1 MVHHADHDRQL
12 QPRLAGYGRRT
23 RVAVA
28 LISLLV
34 GLGIPAAVLSA
45 PVPTVD
51 GHPVGALADPAG
63 LGVTGAPPGDA
74 LSTNAASG
82 VVPTT
87 GPDGVP
93 TDPASAGLP
102 GIPTPPDLPDGP
114 LGIPGVV
121 LDAYQ
126 FAQRTLTAVRPGCH
140 LSWSVLAGIGRIESD
155 HASDGRV
162 DTYGNTLGPI
172 LGPRL
177 DGSPGVAAI
186 PDTDHG
192 VLDGD
197 TVWDR
202 AVGPMQFIPSSW
214 RIWSVDGN
222 GDGVANPN
230 NIYDSTVATG
240 LYLCAGG
247 ADLSDPAQLQAA
259 IFGYNHSATYV
270 DVVLQWAH
278 AYLTGVVPTAS
289 APGPVPP
296 GTNGNGGVAITPDP
310 SQAAAGPRAAAQVV
324 TLAAAPAHPSPPA
337 SASPLVTATS
347 AVPTTSVPSPSP
359 TTATAPPTP
368 SPSEAASPD
377 PAPGSL
383 PPGPPSATPAVASTT
398 APVEPGSTLPSPPS
412 PTPAPAPA
420 PSPSPTPSPSPAPSQ
435 SPTTASAVPAK

>member
-1 MVHHADHDRQL
+1 
-12 QPRLAGYGRRT
+12 
-23 RVAVA
+23 VAVA
-28 LISLLV
+28 LIGLLV
-34 GLGIPAAVLSA
+34 GLGVPAAVLSA

-63 LGVTGAPPGDA
+63 LGVTGAPPGDL
-74 LSTNAASG
+74 LSTSAAPS

-93 TDPASAGLP
+93 TDPASADLP
-102 GIPTPPDLPDGP
+102 GIPTPPNLPDGP

-162 DTYGNTLGPI
+162 DTYGNTLGRI

-296 GTNGNGGVAITPDP
+296 GTNGNGGVAIVPVP
-310 SQAAAGPRAAAQVV
+310 AKVAAAPRAAAQLVA
-324 TLAAAPAHPSPPA
+324 LAAAPALPSPPA
-337 SASPLVTATS
+337 PASPLVTATP
-347 AVPTTSVPSPSP
+347 AVPATSVPSPSP
-359 TTATAPPTP
+359 TTVTASPTASPTP
-368 SPSEAASPD
+368 LPSDAASPD
-377 PAPGSL
+377 PALGSL
-383 PPGPPSATPAVASTT
+383 PPGPPSATPAVARTA
-398 APVEPGSTLPSPPS
+398 APVEQGSTLPLPPL
-412 PTPAPAPA
+412 PTPVPAPA
-420 PSPSPTPSPSPAPSQ
+420 PSPSPTPSPLPAPSP
-435 SPTTASAVPAK
+435 SPTTVPAVPAK